1 MVGLGGNS
9 SGWHVGGHPDIM
21 EERWSERDAYCSVQ
35 ACGAFGNYFFFYS
48 DSWILSVVYNP
59 QVLDGQVK
67 VWNDLSKLARLQ
79 LPWVVT
85 GDFNAVVRTEKHGG
99 GASTIM

>member
-1 MVGLGGNS
+1 MTPIALSRHAVHL
-9 SGWHVGGHPDIM
+9 VIT
-21 EERWSERDAYCSVQ
+21 
-35 ACGAFGNYFFFYS
+35 FFYS